1 VKIVVGLGNPGPKYA
16 ETRHNVGWMVLDR
29 LSDRAGISGR
39 GKERDAAVTVRG
51 RLHDVDIALVKPL
64 TFMNDSGI
72 AVRKILARERA
83 PLDQMLVV
91 VDDFA
96 LPFGRLRIRPDGTH
110 GGHNGL
116 RSIVAELETQRFA
129 RLRVGIGEPRR
140 DAIDHVLSRFSSD
153 ELTQLPAL
161 LDAAA
166 DAVETWAR
174 DGAPAAAN
182 LWNGWALGGPVDAA
196 PPRDAAGSGGGV
208 PEGGRASPGHRAGHS
223 GSGAGAAAQAAGRAP
238 RSAGRAT
245 AGDAGTP
252 GEPGDPGT
260 ATRDAGTDVAPG
272 PAATRTDPEP
282 GEVGGP
288 AGPDGIRRTR
298 TGWRR
303 VLPHGR
309 EPDSRT

>member
-1 VKIVVGLGNPGPKYA
+1 MKIVVGLGNPGPKYA

-29 LSDRAGISGR
+29 LADRAGISGR

-153 ELTQLPAL
+153 ERSQLPAL

-174 DGAPAAAN
+174 EGANAAAN
-182 LWNGWALGGPVDAA
+182 LWNGWTL
-196 PPRDAAGSGGGV
+196 AGTEGAV
-208 PEGGRASPGHRAGHS
+208 PAGDQS
-223 GSGAGAAAQAAGRAP
+223 QAAGRAG
-238 RSAGRAT
+238 RSTGREA
-245 AGDAGTP
+245 A
-252 GEPGDPGT
+252 GDPGSV
-260 ATRDAGTDVAPG
+260 APGAGAADAPG
-272 PAATRTDPEP
+272 PAATQADPEP
-282 GEVGGP
+282 GEIGGP
-288 AGPDGIRRTR
+288 AGADGIRRTR

-303 VLPHGR
+303 VLPRGR
-309 EPDSRT
+309 EPESRE